1 MKKKKVERVQ
11 VRSFNKTANFFSNI
25 MIALFA
31 ISCILP
37 FIFVIAISFT
47 DESILSTH
55 GYSFWPEKFSIF
67 GYTYLFDQM
76 QDKIFQALFVT
87 VLVTVLGTLINSTAT
102 SLYAY
107 AISRSNFPF
116 RSFFYRFL
124 FDYDVVLTRD
134 GGQLSCYDKS
144 SSVKRYDLGI
154 DLANGCQSLQYYC
167 DAHIL

>member
-1 MKKKKVERVQ
+1 
-11 VRSFNKTANFFSNI
+11 
-25 MIALFA
+25 MIALFCYFLHFA
-31 ISCILP
+31 IYDLLSLS
-37 FIFVIAISFT
+37 ISFT
-47 DESILSTH
+47 DEGPYLLTH

-67 GYTYLFDQM
+67 GYNTYLFDQM
-76 QDKIFQALFVT
+76 QGIKIFQALFVT

-116 RSFFYRFL
+116 RRFYRFL

-154 DLANGCQSLQYYC
+154 DLANGCQSFN
-167 DAHIL
+167 IIVMRTFF